1 MNNQTLKARNP
12 AAQEIFDNPYKMR
25 YYNLLQ
31 AIKSLYLRLKK

>member
-1 MNNQTLKARNP
+1 MNIQPLKARNP

-31 AIKSLYLRLKK
+31 TIKILFAKLKR